1 MTPIPTLTF
10 FRRYLR
16 WGPLNTGLESKINSS
31 IQGHQIFGLGQI
43 KVYRFT
49 QIGRKVGSHKTKI
62 RNLGNTFMNFKI
74 STLEK
79 GHPKP
84 SLGSC
89 GYFFGSINSDGK
101 WYQDKCENKYKH
113 LICQKQREGVDPKP
127 PPTFPPHPGQFQNF
141 QFLDFQPFYFR
152 WMSWK

>member
-62 RNLGNTFMNFKI
+62 RNLSNTFMNFKI
-74 STLEK
+74 LTLEK
-79 GHPKP
+79 AIQNQVLALAGTFLVVLILTENGIKINVKINI
-84 SLGSC
+84 
-89 GYFFGSINSDGK
+89 SI
-101 WYQDKCENKYKH
+101 
-113 LICQKQREGVDPKP
+113 
-127 PPTFPPHPGQFQNF
+127 
-141 QFLDFQPFYFR
+141 
-152 WMSWK
+152 